1 MNHPFVIPSLN
12 EEHSRVFRNL
22 TLKSL
27 CNDGEIFVLIEKFIR
42 FTVLQFYSFTV
53 LHNGLIA
60 VTEKV
65 LDLQE

>member
-12 EEHSRVFRNL
+12 EEHSRVFINL

-42 FTVLQFYSFTV
+42 FTVL
-53 LHNGLIA
+53 HNGLIA